1 MRAATYLRFSCPD
14 QADGFSID
22 AQRHATHGFI
32 QQRGWTWVTDYVD
45 EAYSAKADSER
56 PAFQRL
62 LADAR
67 LRQFDVVVVDKVDRF
82 YRHLRGLLTTLDEL
96 QVHNVAL
103 VSVKENLD
111 FATPWGKIALTL
123 LGILAEVYI
132 DNLRQET
139 RKGLRAR
146 ARSGKWNG
154 SIPFGYC
161 RGNCSA
167 CTDPNGPEYCP
178 YAGQPDHGDGE
189 HLIAHPIESVVV
201 QQAFAWYTT
210 GDYSDAQIA
219 EMLNR
224 APYQL
229 PDGTSVPYRTK
240 GKPGQ
245 QPGVLSNDAIR
256 TILVRRFY
264 TGLVP
269 YYGVDEVTGRK
280 RRRDDAATWHPGQH
294 PPLVDTELFEAVQ
307 AIRAQAQH
315 RQRTPEGTNP
325 IAAHPLSG
333 LLVCARCGKHF
344 RATTT
349 STGYRYYRDATQIE
363 RTSDCTQPPVKAEDI
378 EAQVLEFMLD
388 CQQGLPADWREQLE
402 ARWTAAAPDAAQQVV
417 QAKERLA
424 RAAELYLVG
433 LIDQSKLQEQ
443 QMAYQLALTHLRPQE
458 YSVIISLGQTLERF
472 NALWAA
478 ASLTTKNGLLRPVLE
493 AALIDNKSLV
503 GLQST
508 VAFFPILAICH
519 CGSDGTRSTSDNIRS
534 IDGVLLLPPDIA
546 ASGKRT

>member
-1 MRAATYLRFSCPD
+1 MRAVTYLRFSCPE

-22 AQRHATHGFI
+22 AQRHATHSFI
-32 QQRGWTWVTDYVD
+32 QQRDWTWVTDYVD
-45 EAYSAKADSER
+45 EAYSAKADAER

-67 LRQFDVVVVDKVDRF
+67 LHQFDVVVVDKVDRF
-82 YRHLRGLLTTLDEL
+82 YRHLRGLLTTLEEL
-96 QVHNVAL
+96 QGHNVAL

-139 RKGLRAR
+139 RKGLSAR

-161 RGNCSA
+161 RGTCSV
-167 CTDPNGPEYCP
+167 CTDPNGPGYCP
-178 YAGQPDHGDGE
+178 YAGQPDRGDGAR
-189 HLIAHPIESVVV
+189 LMAHPIESVVV
-201 QQAFAWYTT
+201 QQAFAWYAT

-219 EMLNR
+219 AMLNQ
-224 APYQL
+224 ASYQL
-229 PDGTSVPYRTK
+229 PDGTCVPYRTK

-245 QPGVLSNDAIR
+245 QPGVLSTDAIR
-256 TILVRRFY
+256 TMLIRRFY

-269 YYGVDEVTGRK
+269 YYGVDETTGRK
-280 RRRDDAATWHPGQH
+280 RRREDAASWHPGQH
-294 PPLVDTELFEAVQ
+294 PPLVDAEVFEAVQ
-307 AIRAQAQH
+307 IIRAQA
-315 RQRTPEGTNP
+315 RQRHGSADGTHP

-333 LLVCARCGKHF
+333 LLVCARCGKHL

-349 STGYRYYRDATQIE
+349 TSGYRYYRDATQIE
-363 RTSDCTQPPVKAEDI
+363 HTGDCTQPPVKAEDI
-378 EAQVLEFMLD
+378 EAQVVEFMLD
-388 CQQGLPADWREQLE
+388 CQRALPADWREQLE
-402 ARWTAAAPDAAQQVV
+402 ARWAQAAPDAAQQVA

-424 RAAELYLVG
+424 RTVELYLGG
-433 LIDQSKLQEQ
+433 LLEASRVQEQ
-443 QMAYQLALTHLRPQE
+443 QLEYQVALSYLRPQE
-458 YSVIISLGQTLERF
+458 YDAIMSLGQTLERF
-472 NALWAA
+472 DALWAA
-478 ASLTTKNGLLRPVLE
+478 ASLTTKNGLLRLALE
-493 AALIDNKSLV
+493 AALIENKSLV

-519 CGSDGTRSTSDNIRS
+519 CGSDGRAT
-534 IDGVLLLPPDIA
+534 LL
-546 ASGKRT
+546 K